1 MQYRTGAMAEKQLHR
16 LQRVRFPAAASTSG
30 DVGFISDNTGV
41 RLAGRAIENAR
52 RLYGSGGLF
61 LLPAPG
67 GCSGTPHGRFESFP
81 EPVRVAVVVDR
92 SAVQSRSE
100 SGRGSC

>member
-1 MQYRTGAMAEKQLHR
+1 MCRPVVFFVWFAAGWGFPGSIPGRGFHVGRRGFHKRQYRSAPCRAGDRKC
-16 LQRVRFPAAASTSG
+16 PALIWFRRAFGSAS
-30 DVGFISDNTGV
+30 
-41 RLAGRAIENAR
+41 
-52 RLYGSGGLF
+52 
-61 LLPAPG
+61 G
-67 GCSGTPHGRFESFP
+67 GCSGTLYGRFESFP